1 MTRARTIGW
10 LAALALLLGA
20 GGARA
25 IVVLDEIRVP
35 VTVADRYGKEVA
47 QDIVVGLF
55 RESSAPRPY
64 PLLVLNHG
72 RSATPAGFARVR
84 VSDFDA
90 AARWLAR
97 FGFLVAVPIRVGY
110 GASGGP
116 DVENSGSCR
125 NRNYAPVY
133 QAGAAQTLAVL
144 AHLRQRPDAARDR
157 AVVAGQSFGGTTA
170 ITLAAMNPE
179 GVQAAINFAGGGG
192 GSPEKHPRQPC
203 SEKALRALFAAYGKT
218 ARLPTLWLYSENDE
232 YWGPDLPKA
241 WFEAFKASGGRG
253 EFQMFPP
260 VSDDGHRLFSR
271 GPQLWQ
277 PRVREFLL
285 SIGYKPL
292 D

>member
-1 MTRARTIGW
+1 MTRTIGW

-25 IVVLDEIRVP
+25 IVVLEEIRVP
-35 VTVADRYGKEVA
+35 VKAADRFGKEVE

-72 RSATPAGFARVR
+72 RATTPAGFARVR
-84 VSDFDA
+84 VADFDA

-97 FGFLVAVPIRVGY
+97 FGFLVAVPIRIGY

-116 DVENSGSCR
+116 DIEHSGSCR
-125 NRNYAPVY
+125 VRNYPPVY
-133 QAGAAQTLAVL
+133 QAAAAQTLAVL
-144 AHLRQRPDAARDR
+144 AHLRQRPDAAKDR
-157 AVVAGQSFGGTTA
+157 AVVAGQSFGGATA
-170 ITLAAMNPE
+170 IALAAMNPE

-203 SEKALRALFAAYGKT
+203 SEKALQALFAGYGKT

-232 YWGPDLPKA
+232 YWGPELPKA
-241 WFEAFKASGGRG
+241 WFEAFKAAGGRG

-277 PRVREFLL
+277 PRVRAFLE

-292 D
+292 F

>member
-1 MTRARTIGW
+1 MDLARTTCR
-10 LAALALLLGA
+10 LAAFALLLCA

-25 IVVLDEIRVP
+25 IVVLEEIRVP
-35 VTVADRYGKEVA
+35 VKVADRNAKAVE

-55 RESSAPRPY
+55 RESSATRPY

-72 RSATPAGFARVR
+72 RATTPAGFARVR
-84 VSDFDA
+84 VADFDA
-90 AARWLAR
+90 AARWLTR

-116 DVENSGSCR
+116 DVENSGNCR
-125 NRNYAPVY
+125 SRDYAPVY

-144 AHLRQRPDAARDR
+144 SHLRRRPEAAKDR

-192 GSPEKHPRQPC
+192 GSPKLHPRKPC
-203 SEKALRALFAAYGKT
+203 SEGALRALFASYGKT
-218 ARLPTLWLYSENDE
+218 ARVPTLWLYSENDL
-232 YWGPDLPKA
+232 YWGAELPRK
-241 WFEAFKASGGRG
+241 WFEAFRAAGGAG
-253 EFQMFPP
+253 EFQGFPP

-277 PRVREFLL
+277 PRVREFLM

-292 D
+292 